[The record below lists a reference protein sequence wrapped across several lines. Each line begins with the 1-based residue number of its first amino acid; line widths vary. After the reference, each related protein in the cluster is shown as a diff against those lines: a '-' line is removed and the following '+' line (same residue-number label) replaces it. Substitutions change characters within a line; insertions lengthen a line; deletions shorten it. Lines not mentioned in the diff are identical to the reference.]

1 MRSLVQYN
9 RFVCSIKSV
18 VQYNRLFHKI
28 VCKKLSYSQK
38 FVWKILRSVKIKI
51 AFHICL
57 LTDWLRH
64 SMRPIVYN
72 FISLFFVNLKK
83 NEFFSWLLNDPICS
97 FFWTTLSF
105 TKKFCSFRNISFV
118 HKTYA
123 PTVHA
128 YKKSDLVYSRPM
140 CKFM

>member
-57 LTDWLRH
+57 LTNWLRH

-72 FISLFFVNLKK
+72 FISLFFVFFMTLKRSNLFIFLNNTIVHEKVLFISK
-83 NEFFSWLLNDPICS
+83 YFVRSQNICPNCTCIQEIRFSLQ
-97 FFWTTLSF
+97 
-105 TKKFCSFRNISFV
+105 
-118 HKTYA
+118 
-123 PTVHA
+123 PTNVQI
-128 YKKSDLVYSRPM
+128 YVNNWQVR
-140 CKFM
+140 